1 MDLMTIAL
9 CAYAGLSMS
18 LVAFILWQ
26 YYELR
31 KAKKEQGRQE
41 REVKHKEALLRAMK
55 EQKEPTIM
63 PASSNSGRRPSRHS
77 VTRPTRVR
85 SYDSGLTTGMALGS
99 GGSCDSG
106 GSFGGGSSF
115 GGGCD

>member
-1 MDLMTIAL
+1 
-9 CAYAGLSMS
+9 MS

-31 KAKKEQGRQE
+31 KAKKEQDRVEEETRCKQE
-41 REVKHKEALLRAMK
+41 ILRALR
-55 EQKEPTIM
+55 EQKAPTIM

-99 GGSCDSG
+99 GGSCDGG
-106 GSFGGGSSF
+106 GSFSGGSSF